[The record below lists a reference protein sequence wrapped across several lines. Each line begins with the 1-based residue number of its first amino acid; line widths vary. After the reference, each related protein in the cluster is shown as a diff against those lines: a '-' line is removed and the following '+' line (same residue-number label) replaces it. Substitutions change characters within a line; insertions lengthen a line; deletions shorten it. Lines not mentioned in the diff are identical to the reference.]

1 MIIETDTD
9 DMTDDFEKY
18 IIYATA
24 PWCNPCVQL
33 RPEIYKLAEQTDI
46 PILMIDVD
54 KAPRNLLDFYEIQ
67 TIPQVLLITNNGLI
81 GIQTLKSRTATKLLE
96 ELDG

>member
-9 DMTDDFEKY
+9 DMTDDFPRY
-18 IIYATA
+18 ITYFTA
-24 PWCNPCVQL
+24 PWCIPCRQL
-33 RPEIYKLAEQTDI
+33 KPEIYKLSEQTDI

-54 KAPRNLLDFYEIQ
+54 KAPRKLLEFYEIQ

-96 ELDG
+96 EIDG